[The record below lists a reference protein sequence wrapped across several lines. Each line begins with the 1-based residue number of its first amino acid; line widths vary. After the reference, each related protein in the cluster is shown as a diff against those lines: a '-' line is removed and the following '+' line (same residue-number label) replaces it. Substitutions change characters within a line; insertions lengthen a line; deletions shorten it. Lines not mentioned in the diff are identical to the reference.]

1 MKKNKYHGKRKFV
14 KNVNGLND
22 IKKYA
27 RKNIQNSLNNGDEMI
42 EKVII
47 AYESIIN
54 VENKVGLLVPYEDF
68 EKSALENFK
77 EYKKRISKKEIN
89 ELFWK
94 LMSAGVVFIP
104 KKGFIQRII
113 SKRRFDENI

>member
-1 MKKNKYHGKRKFV
+1 MICYYIFKEKVFYEGIMGEKE
-14 KNVNGLND
+14 
-22 IKKYA
+22 A
-27 RKNIQNSLNNGDEMI
+27 EMI